1 MSSRSKT
8 RLSIVVLLLLTGGGL
23 SGGSN
28 QSRQPF
34 DYAYVVTTFACA
46 QTGKEVG
53 VFSQVFG
60 ACYLETG
67 HNRIATDQRST
78 FAEIAKA
85 ACGGDARFSS
95 QRASYPHPGRNG
107 ESKAEGERETDLREV
122 ARYRHKVESAYI
134 QEPYSSRCQ

>member
-1 MSSRSKT
+1 MSKT
-8 RLSIVVLLLLTGGGL
+8 LLSIIVLLLLTGGGL
-23 SGGSN
+23 SGRPS
-28 QSRQPF
+28 QARQPF
-34 DYAYVVTTFACA
+34 DYAYVVTTFSCA
-46 QTGKEVG
+46 QTRKEVA

-67 HNRIATDQRST
+67 HSRIATDQRST

-85 ACGGDARFSS
+85 ACGGDARFLS
-95 QRASYPHPGRNG
+95 QRASYPYSGRNG
-107 ESKAEGERETDLREV
+107 ESKAEGERETDMREV